1 MHLGA
6 VTAMKGEFVYNV
18 HAAMYFLLFTH
29 ASHDTSQLRGYTSVV
44 PRSNAQLNMK
54 GILGMDGC
62 LLIKCFYET

>member
-1 MHLGA
+1 
-6 VTAMKGEFVYNV
+6 
-18 HAAMYFLLFTH
+18 MYMQPCIFFTLFTH